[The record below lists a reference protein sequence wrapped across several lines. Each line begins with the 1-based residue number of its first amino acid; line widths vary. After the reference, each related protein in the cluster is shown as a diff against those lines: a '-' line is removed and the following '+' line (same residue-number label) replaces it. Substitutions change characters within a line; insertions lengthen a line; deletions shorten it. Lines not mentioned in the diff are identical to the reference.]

1 MNFDILKYIH
11 SIYGVIFLNIAIC
24 DDNQDFRTFL
34 EDSLR
39 NYFYEKSI
47 SLNIFQFKSG
57 EELLANKLLFD
68 LIFLDV
74 EMENINGIET
84 GKELKKRNPR
94 NIIFVITSYNGYLD
108 DAFKINAFRFL
119 SKPLD
124 VARLY
129 KALDDANDLLKN
141 DIIVFNDMN
150 TGEDIRI
157 YTNDII
163 LLEIDGRKTKVITV
177 NGTYLSKDKITD
189 WKLRL
194 NGISF
199 VSPHSSYIV
208 NLDHSI
214 RHTRTELILAKKDL
228 DGNILERYSVAIA
241 PKKQAEIKKAFF
253 YVLERR

>member
-1 MNFDILKYIH
+1 M
-11 SIYGVIFLNIAIC
+11 NIAIC
-24 DDNQDFRTFL
+24 DDDKDFRAFL
-34 EDSLR
+34 ENSLR
-39 NYFYEKSI
+39 FYFNEKSI
-47 SLNIFQFKSG
+47 SLNIFQFESG
-57 EELLANKLLFD
+57 EKLLADQLLYD
-68 LIFLDV
+68 LVFLDV

-84 GKELKKRNPR
+84 GKALKKRNPR

-124 VARLY
+124 VTRLF
-129 KALDDANDLLKN
+129 KALDDANDLIKN
-141 DIIVFNDMN
+141 DIVVFNDMN
-150 TGEDIRI
+150 TGEDVRI
-157 YTNDII
+157 YANDII
-163 LLEIDGRKTKVITV
+163 MLEIEGRKTKITTV
-177 NGTYLSKDKITD
+177 NGKYLSKDKLSD

-208 NLDHSI
+208 NLDYSI
-214 RHTRTELILAKKDL
+214 RHTRTELVLARKDA
-228 DGNILERYSVAIA
+228 DGNIVERYNVAIA

>member
-1 MNFDILKYIH
+1 M
-11 SIYGVIFLNIAIC
+11 NIAIC
-24 DDNQDFRTFL
+24 DDNKDFRAFL
-34 EDSLR
+34 EDCLR
-39 NYFYEKSI
+39 NYFNEKST
-47 SLNIFQFKSG
+47 SLNIFQFESG
-57 EELLANKLLFD
+57 EELLRDELLFD
-68 LIFLDV
+68 LVFLDV
-74 EMENINGIET
+74 EMGTINGIET

-141 DIIVFNDMN
+141 DIIAFNDML
-150 TGEDIRI
+150 TGEDVRI
-157 YTNDII
+157 YANDII
-163 LLEIDGRKTKVITV
+163 LLEINGRKTKVITA
-177 NGTYLSKDKITD
+177 NGTFLSKDKIND

-199 VSPHSSYIV
+199 VCPHSSYIV
-208 NLDHSI
+208 NLDYSI
-214 RHTRTELILAKKDL
+214 RHTRTELTLARKDL
-228 DGNILERYSVAIA
+228 DGNILERYYVAIA

>member
-1 MNFDILKYIH
+1 M
-11 SIYGVIFLNIAIC
+11 NIAIC
-24 DDNQDFRTFL
+24 DDDKDFRALL
-34 EDSLR
+34 ENSLR
-39 NYFYEKSI
+39 IYFNEKSI
-47 SLNIFQFKSG
+47 SLNIFQFESG
-57 EELLANKLLFD
+57 EKLLADPLLYD
-68 LIFLDV
+68 LVFLDV

-84 GKELKKRNPR
+84 GKALKKRNPR

-124 VARLY
+124 VTRLF
-129 KALDDANDLLKN
+129 KALDDANDLIKN
-141 DIIVFNDMN
+141 DIVVFNDMN
-150 TGEDIRI
+150 TGEDVRI
-157 YTNDII
+157 YANDII
-163 LLEIDGRKTKVITV
+163 MLEIEGRKTKITTV
-177 NGTYLSKDKITD
+177 NGKYLSKDKLSD

-208 NLDHSI
+208 NLDYSI
-214 RHTRTELILAKKDL
+214 RHTRTELVLARKDA
-228 DGNILERYSVAIA
+228 DGNIVERYNVAIA

>member
-1 MNFDILKYIH
+1 M
-11 SIYGVIFLNIAIC
+11 YGVIFLNIAIC
-24 DDNQDFRTFL
+24 DDDRDFRAFL

-39 NYFYEKSI
+39 NYFDEKSI
-47 SLNIFQFKSG
+47 SLNIFQFENG
-57 EELLANKLLFD
+57 EKLLKNELLFD
-68 LIFLDV
+68 LVFLDV
-74 EMENINGIET
+74 EMESINGIET

-124 VARLY
+124 ISRLY

-141 DIIVFNDMN
+141 DIVVFNDMN
-150 TGEDIRI
+150 TGEDVRI
-157 YTNDII
+157 YANDII
-163 LLEIDGRKTKVITV
+163 LLEIDGRKTKIVTV
-177 NGTYLSKDKITD
+177 NGTYSSKDKIID

-199 VSPHSSYIV
+199 VCPHSSYIV
-208 NLDHSI
+208 NLDYSI
-214 RHTRTELILAKKDL
+214 RHSRTELVLAKKDA
-228 DGNILERYSVAIA
+228 DGNILERYTVAIA

>member
-1 MNFDILKYIH
+1 M
-11 SIYGVIFLNIAIC
+11 NIAIC
-24 DDNQDFRTFL
+24 DDDRDFRAFL

-39 NYFYEKSI
+39 NYFDEKSI
-47 SLNIFQFKSG
+47 SLNIFQFESG
-57 EELLANKLLFD
+57 EKLLKNELLFD
-68 LIFLDV
+68 LAFLDV
-74 EMENINGIET
+74 EMGNINGIET

-124 VARLY
+124 VSRLY
-129 KALDDANDLLKN
+129 KALDDANDLFKN
-141 DIIVFNDMN
+141 DIIVFNDII
-150 TGEDIRI
+150 TGGDVRI

-163 LLEIDGRKTKVITV
+163 LLEIDGRKTKIITV

-208 NLDHSI
+208 NLDYSI
-214 RHTRTELILAKKDL
+214 RHTRTELVLAQKDL
-228 DGNILERYSVAIA
+228 DGNIVERFTVSIA

>member
-1 MNFDILKYIH
+1 M
-11 SIYGVIFLNIAIC
+11 NIAIC
-24 DDNQDFRTFL
+24 DDDKDFRDFL
-34 EDSLR
+34 ENSLR
-39 NYFYEKSI
+39 NYFNEKNI
-47 SLNIFQFKSG
+47 LLNIFQFKSG
-57 EELLANKLLFD
+57 EALLKDELLFD
-68 LIFLDV
+68 LVFLDV

-84 GKELKKRNPR
+84 GKELKNRNPR

-124 VARLY
+124 IRRLY

-141 DIIVFNDMN
+141 DIIVFNDIN
-150 TGEDIRI
+150 TGEDVRI

-163 LLEIDGRKTKVITV
+163 LLEIQGRKTKIITV

-199 VSPHSSYIV
+199 VCPHSSYIV
-208 NLDHSI
+208 NLDYSI
-214 RHTRTELILAKKDL
+214 RHSRTELVLAKKDL
-228 DGNILERYSVAIA
+228 EGNIVERYSVAIA
-241 PKKQAEIKKAFF
+241 PKRQAEIKKAFF

>member
-1 MNFDILKYIH
+1 M
-11 SIYGVIFLNIAIC
+11 NIAIC
-24 DDNQDFRTFL
+24 DDNREFRSFL

-39 NYFYEKSI
+39 NYFDEKSV
-47 SLNIFQFKSG
+47 SLNIFQFESG
-57 EELLANKLLFD
+57 EELLKNELLFD
-68 LIFLDV
+68 LVFLDV
-74 EMENINGIET
+74 EMKDINGIET
-84 GKELKKRNPR
+84 GKILKKRNPH

-124 VARLY
+124 VTRLY

-141 DIIVFNDMN
+141 DIVVFNDMN
-150 TGEDIRI
+150 TGEDVRVH
-157 YTNDII
+157 TNDII
-163 LLEIDGRKTKVITV
+163 LLEIDGRRTKVVAV

-208 NLDHSI
+208 NLDYSI
-214 RHTRTELILAKKDL
+214 RHTRTELVLARKDA
-228 DGNILERYSVAIA
+228 DGNIVERFSVAIA

-253 YVLERR
+253 YVLGRR

>member
-1 MNFDILKYIH
+1 M
-11 SIYGVIFLNIAIC
+11 NIAIC
-24 DDNQDFRTFL
+24 DDDREFRAFL
-34 EDSLR
+34 KDSLR
-39 NYFYEKSI
+39 NYFDEKSI
-47 SLNIFQFKSG
+47 SLNILQFKSG
-57 EELLANKLLFD
+57 EELLNDELLFD
-68 LIFLDV
+68 LVFLDV

-94 NIIFVITSYNGYLD
+94 SIIFVITSYNGYLD

-129 KALDDANDLLKN
+129 NALDDANDLLKN
-141 DIIVFNDMN
+141 NIIVFNDVN
-150 TGEDIRI
+150 TGENVKI

-163 LLEIDGRKTKVITV
+163 LLEIDGRKTKIITV

-189 WKLRL
+189 WKSHL

-199 VSPHSSYIV
+199 VCPHSSYIV
-208 NLDHSI
+208 NLDYSI
-214 RHTRTELILAKKDL
+214 RHSRTELILAKKDL

-241 PKKQAEIKKAFF
+241 PKRQAEIKKAFF